1 MNKLMNLIFKNL
13 CDFLLKIIKN
23 RQRKKFFQNNERY
36 IFIIWKEILIIECKI
51 RLLKFKYTFFFIDKF
66 YDFFH

>member
-23 RQRKKFFQNNERY
+23 RQEKSSF
-36 IFIIWKEILIIECKI
+36 KI
-51 RLLKFKYTFFFIDKF
+51 MKDIYS
-66 YDFFH
+66 